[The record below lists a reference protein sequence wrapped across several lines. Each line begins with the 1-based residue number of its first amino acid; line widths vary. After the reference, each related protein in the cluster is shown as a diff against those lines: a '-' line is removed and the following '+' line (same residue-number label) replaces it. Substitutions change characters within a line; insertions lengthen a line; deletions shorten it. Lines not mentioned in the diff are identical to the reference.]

1 MEEKELKELK
11 TFYDIDPE
19 APYYTTGITVLD
31 EVIGGGLG
39 IGMPGGKLL
48 NICGDASAGK
58 CICEGYVL
66 TDNGFERI
74 EDIGRDLPYGTTP
87 VVANIAYSKDT
98 AVEANFF
105 YKAKAEHTIKLTT
118 KNHNSLEGTPEHKLG
133 VWTRDGIVMKRLD
146 EIAAGDYLVTIGG
159 TEKYGPY
166 QPAPKFPTREDN
178 RQVNTATNPPTIIDE
193 DFGEFL
199 GYVVADGNLIAGVVV
214 SSTNERVQGRVT
226 EFLESM
232 GFSPK
237 RQAHRNVVSSVLL
250 REFLEKV
257 LECGSDPFTARY
269 KKVPPIIMRSPK
281 SVQAAFLKALIECDG
296 HVVSRDGI
304 VFGVEYYTASEHLM
318 NDVRMMLLNMGIH
331 TMVYAEHGARAGDK
345 YYDHTYYRMRIPSR
359 RTNIVENIPF
369 MGTFIGEAVDHIR
382 LQIGWSKN
390 GTNKAGVFIPH
401 LKYKYL
407 CDTVFSLNN
416 FVEAYGHLGEYFPE
430 ERPLSFF
437 TDLQKQQYYFDEVTA
452 VDYNYEEVD
461 VFDYHV
467 PDGHLFWANGLIN
480 HNTFVA
486 WHMIAAN
493 HYFWKAQGVPF
504 KWMYD
509 DTEYGSTLDVDTI
522 YGLDDYEDHI
532 INSAT
537 IEEAHSNMNKFIA
550 SLQPG
555 ERGIYILDSL
565 DPLKTESDVGAVEK
579 DLEKMADGKAVN
591 RGSYDMAKQKYLS
604 SRLFP
609 QVVPLYNE
617 KHAIL
622 IILSQVRYNV
632 SGMGAKFTIGGGKAA
647 DHNFNARV
655 MLSKTKPIQTTI
667 KGETVDIGA
676 GVKAKL
682 MKNKTPRPM
691 RECQFDLYFTRGI
704 DDVGACIDY
713 LYDLKTDTGLS
724 RPGNIEWDGEKY
736 TKDKL
741 VNYIYENKLVKELRK
756 RTIDKWEE
764 KEAIAAERAK
774 AKIPEQVWEW

>member
-1 MEEKELKELK
+1 M
-11 TFYDIDPE
+11 
-19 APYYTTGITVLD
+19 
-31 EVIGGGLG
+31 
-39 IGMPGGKLL
+39 
-48 NICGDASAGK
+48 
-58 CICEGYVL
+58 
-66 TDNGFERI
+66 
-74 EDIGRDLPYGTTP
+74 
-87 VVANIAYSKDT
+87 
-98 AVEANFF
+98 
-105 YKAKAEHTIKLTT
+105 
-118 KNHNSLEGTPEHKLG
+118 
-133 VWTRDGIVMKRLD
+133 
-146 EIAAGDYLVTIGG
+146 
-159 TEKYGPY
+159 
-166 QPAPKFPTREDN
+166 
-178 RQVNTATNPPTIIDE
+178 
-193 DFGEFL
+193 
-199 GYVVADGNLIAGVVV
+199 
-214 SSTNERVQGRVT
+214 
-226 EFLESM
+226 
-232 GFSPK
+232 
-237 RQAHRNVVSSVLL
+237 
-250 REFLEKV
+250 
-257 LECGSDPFTARY
+257 
-269 KKVPPIIMRSPK
+269 
-281 SVQAAFLKALIECDG
+281 
-296 HVVSRDGI
+296 
-304 VFGVEYYTASEHLM
+304 
-318 NDVRMMLLNMGIH
+318 
-331 TMVYAEHGARAGDK
+331 
-345 YYDHTYYRMRIPSR
+345 
-359 RTNIVENIPF
+359 
-369 MGTFIGEAVDHIR
+369 
-382 LQIGWSKN
+382 
-390 GTNKAGVFIPH
+390 
-401 LKYKYL
+401 
-407 CDTVFSLNN
+407 
-416 FVEAYGHLGEYFPE
+416 
-430 ERPLSFF
+430 SFF

>member
-269 KKVPPIIMRSPK
+269 KKVPDRK
-281 SVQAAFLKALIECDG
+281 SV
-296 HVVSRDGI
+296 V
-304 VFGVEYYTASEHLM
+304 
-318 NDVRMMLLNMGIH
+318 
-331 TMVYAEHGARAGDK
+331 
-345 YYDHTYYRMRIPSR
+345 
-359 RTNIVENIPF
+359 
-369 MGTFIGEAVDHIR
+369 
-382 LQIGWSKN
+382 
-390 GTNKAGVFIPH
+390 
-401 LKYKYL
+401 
-407 CDTVFSLNN
+407 
-416 FVEAYGHLGEYFPE
+416 
-430 ERPLSFF
+430 
-437 TDLQKQQYYFDEVTA
+437 
-452 VDYNYEEVD
+452 
-461 VFDYHV
+461 
-467 PDGHLFWANGLIN
+467 
-480 HNTFVA
+480 
-486 WHMIAAN
+486 
-493 HYFWKAQGVPF
+493 
-504 KWMYD
+504 
-509 DTEYGSTLDVDTI
+509 
-522 YGLDDYEDHI
+522 
-532 INSAT
+532 
-537 IEEAHSNMNKFIA
+537 
-550 SLQPG
+550 
-555 ERGIYILDSL
+555 
-565 DPLKTESDVGAVEK
+565 
-579 DLEKMADGKAVN
+579 
-591 RGSYDMAKQKYLS
+591 
-604 SRLFP
+604 
-609 QVVPLYNE
+609 
-617 KHAIL
+617 
-622 IILSQVRYNV
+622 
-632 SGMGAKFTIGGGKAA
+632 
-647 DHNFNARV
+647 
-655 MLSKTKPIQTTI
+655 
-667 KGETVDIGA
+667 
-676 GVKAKL
+676 
-682 MKNKTPRPM
+682 
-691 RECQFDLYFTRGI
+691 
-704 DDVGACIDY
+704 
-713 LYDLKTDTGLS
+713 
-724 RPGNIEWDGEKY
+724 
-736 TKDKL
+736 
-741 VNYIYENKLVKELRK
+741 
-756 RTIDKWEE
+756 
-764 KEAIAAERAK
+764 
-774 AKIPEQVWEW
+774 